1 MPMVM
6 SQLRKLTTMTIE
18 HHKQVSLLDCGLA
31 CTKTLLSFFEI
42 SSENINESFNVK
54 STQGMSLLDIENVLK
69 KYNISSNSYKI
80 DDIKSL
86 RQIER
91 PFIAVV
97 ERNSLP
103 HYIVIINVTEN
114 KLTISD
120 PAFSKI
126 STKKIDE
133 FNDEFLGIILIPEL
147 AKECLES
154 LNTHEAKED
163 VSSELYCS
171 FISNLKTQQ
180 KFLLVCTGIS
190 RIILPMVIALFLQY
204 ILTHVFLE
212 ETQLKVLTTL
222 VILFVMFIYYVITK
236 TDTKLKTIIE
246 NDFLQKTIEKYY
258 CERLYNYENSK
269 NYDFVMG
276 YFWNLLT
283 SASGVIHKFY
293 LSIYLFMLMIII
305 LCLLSLNLSLAIL
318 TICSLVVLFFYNYKK
333 LSKIEENQRKY
344 VIASSNFTYLVESS
358 IDGLYDISA
367 NKKEESFKKEFIE
380 KIKSL
385 LTVKLEAAELS
396 NCIFTSI
403 SIYII
408 GLATCILIFSNLY
421 RFETSYVD
429 NSNIILLISLL
440 TTILQPILTTW
451 LSYSRSRFS
460 LEYISMKDKGNFI
473 SSKDIY
479 SLGITEIES
488 IKIEGL
494 SMQYLDKTIFND
506 ININLEKGS
515 LYVITGDNGSGKST
529 FLKILQGFITPTKG
543 KIIINNSE
551 YKTLKHTNICDYIGI
566 YSNEFRLFAGS
577 IDKNI
582 NFDLFNISS
591 GINYKENKFIGL
603 PLSYQIDSQGKNVS
617 LGQKQRTL
625 ILRSLSDDSKDIFLL
640 DEPTSN
646 LDKSSKQQLKE
657 MIVRLLKKKK
667 IICIVTHDE
676 EFIELATNIIH
687 LNK

>member
-1 MPMVM
+1 
-6 SQLRKLTTMTIE
+6 MTI
-18 HHKQVSLLDCGLA
+18 L
-31 CTKTLLSFFEI
+31 I
-42 SSENINESFNVK
+42 SSHILSELELVVDRYIILHKGKIIQNITKASI
-54 STQGMSLLDIENVLK
+54 QRYL
-69 KYNISSNSYKI
+69 SSKIILEVDNI
-80 DDIKSL
+80 DDCYRLLNKNNYSCRIVSN
-86 RQIER
+86 RIE
-91 PFIAVV
+91 I
-97 ERNSLP
+97 NSSTDSINN
-103 HYIVIINVTEN
+103 IVQ
-114 KLTISD
+114 
-120 PAFSKI
+120 
-126 STKKIDE
+126 
-133 FNDEFLGIILIPEL
+133 GI
-147 AKECLES
+147 
-154 LNTHEAKED
+154 
-163 VSSELYCS
+163 
-171 FISNLKTQQ
+171 
-180 KFLLVCTGIS
+180 
-190 RIILPMVIALFLQY
+190 
-204 ILTHVFLE
+204 
-212 ETQLKVLTTL
+212 
-222 VILFVMFIYYVITK
+222 
-236 TDTKLKTIIE
+236 
-246 NDFLQKTIEKYY
+246 
-258 CERLYNYENSK
+258 
-269 NYDFVMG
+269 
-276 YFWNLLT
+276 
-283 SASGVIHKFY
+283 
-293 LSIYLFMLMIII
+293 
-305 LCLLSLNLSLAIL
+305 
-318 TICSLVVLFFYNYKK
+318 
-333 LSKIEENQRKY
+333 IEENQRKY

-551 YKTLKHTNICDYIGI
+551 YKTLKDTNICDYIGI

-603 PLSYQIDSQGKNVS
+603 PLSYQIDSQGKKVS

-687 LNK
+687 LKK